1 MKISVLIP
9 TYKRPHWLRQ
19 CLLSVVNQTLKPYE
33 VIISDNDPEKNTE
46 TEKIVYEFAK
56 EHKFIKYEKNKE
68 NIGSVENY
76 KKLLHMADGD
86 LIQFLPDDD
95 LLTPWALEEL
105 SKPLIE
111 FSDVK
116 LSTGKGVFV
125 DENLKVYEN
134 IAIFNQFYSRYPKL
148 FKGQF
153 MEWDDFIR
161 EILINLHFLAG
172 FPLFRKRDLDFDIF
186 HINGKETKGTADLFT
201 SLGIMRKGGK
211 AFLSDKITY
220 IVRNHKKN
228 YKYEALIPVSEDAIW
243 FLQDNALEFFNIKD
257 KIKTYE
263 LLKHHETI
271 ILELASIIE
280 YGEATGIE
288 EISKQRDDLR
298 KFLFKLFDKI
308 KGKAREFVI
317 ENLVVRKTRDD
328 FSIIIITYNSEQ
340 TIKECL
346 KRILENSKVSDEILV
361 IDNNSKDKTHQIL
374 IDFQK
379 KFPNV
384 KVILNQENIGFAK
397 AVNQGIKASKNE
409 FIVVINPDAIVVTPD
424 WLEIFYKELKEN
436 NDVCVVAPV
445 SDQVAYYQSLIKFT
459 KIAGDITPHILRY
472 FYNDYSEDLGSFF
485 GFCFATR
492 KSKIQELGM
501 LDENLILGMEDFDL
515 SLRIR
520 EKGYKIVLKPSV
532 LVQHI
537 YHVSFN
543 SDKENAEKLNQISIW
558 NFAKKLIKKY
568 GYGNVPSPDILLL
581 GKEEENP
588 MNYLSL
594 NLKGKYKFLFNFS
607 GKAKDK
613 NFFRERAIELMS
625 KPQISCITVNFFS
638 SDDVFELALSLKKS
652 DYEKIYLVVVDN
664 SEDETEFKKL
674 QDGLKEIIPERF
686 LLIKNINNG
695 FAGGINKGI
704 KFAKEELKSKYI
716 WILNPDIVVDKK
728 SPFELLKTL
737 LYTDSLAVTCKAKDY
752 KTGLCLYDGLKAS
765 EVPFKE
771 EDIGIIPALFL
782 SGGNFFAK
790 AELFEKIG
798 YLNEEFFLYF
808 EDNEFM
814 DRMRKENIKLIYTPY
829 THIWRKVKDKG
840 FLFNATKLYYFT
852 KNFLF
857 FYSEKSKNKEEF
869 VGSLPHIL
877 NSFAQY
883 YNQLMSDSDG
893 KAKENIK
900 SIVIGIIHYLEGKKG
915 KQDWQKD
922 LDNMR
927 NQRQQQN
934 KDCSSKIKA
943 EIYNLAF
950 ELIENPERQDKFQKL
965 LENLYS
971 YEFSKMVGF
980 ENAKELIPQLANQ

>member
-68 NIGSVENY
+68 NIGSVENF

-105 SKPLIE
+105 AKPLTE
-111 FSDVK
+111 YEDVK
-116 LSTGKGVFV
+116 LATGKGAFIG
-125 DENLKVYEN
+125 ENLNVIPN
-134 IAIFNQFYSRYPKL
+134 LALFNQFYLRYPEI
-148 FKGQF
+148 FKGF
-153 MEWDDFIR
+153 MDWDDFIK
-161 EILINLHFLAG
+161 EMIINGIALTG
-172 FPLFRKRDLDFDIF
+172 FPLFKKKDLDFDIF
-186 HINGKETKGTADLFT
+186 RFKERELISTVDTFT
-201 SLGIMRKGGK
+201 YFGLARKGGK
-211 AFLSDKITY
+211 VFLSDKITY
-220 IVRNHKKN
+220 LMRNHEKSYRRGKN
-228 YKYEALIPVSEDAIW
+228 IHTIGFEERLRFLED
-243 FLQDNALEFFNIKD
+243 DALEFFNVRH
-257 KIKTYE
+257 KIKKHKILKPYE
-263 LLKHHETI
+263 TL
-271 ILELASIIE
+271 ILEIASYLE
-280 YGEATGIE
+280 YTGNE
-288 EISKQRDDLR
+288 EYRKVFKNISN
-298 KFLFKLFDKI
+298 KI
-308 KGKAREFVI
+308 KKCAQEYVINNFEMRNKREA
-317 ENLVVRKTRDD
+317 

-361 IDNNSKDKTHQIL
+361 IDNNSKDKTRQIL

-397 AVNQGIKASKNE
+397 AVNQGIKACKNE
-409 FIVVINPDAIVVTPD
+409 FIVIINPDAIVVTPD

-445 SDQVAYYQSLIKFT
+445 SDQVVYYQSLIKFT
-459 KIAGDITPHILRY
+459 KIEGDITPYILRY
-472 FYNDYSEDLGSFF
+472 FYNDYSEDLESFA

-588 MNYLSL
+588 MNYLPL

-686 LLIKNINNG
+686 FLIKNINNG

-737 LYTDSLAVTCKAKDY
+737 LYTDSLVVTCKAKDY

-857 FYSEKSKNKEEF
+857 FYSQKSKSKEKFVEF
-869 VGSLPHIL
+869 LHSFIL

-915 KQDWQKD
+915 KQDWPKD

-934 KDCSSKIKA
+934 KDFSSKIKA

>member
-1 MKISVLIP
+1 MAKISVLIP
-9 TYKRPHWLRQ
+9 TYKRPHFLRQ
-19 CLLSVVNQTLKPYE
+19 CLQSVVSQTLKPYE
-33 VIISDNDPEKNTE
+33 VIISDNDPEKDTE
-46 TEKIVYEFAK
+46 TEKVVYEFAK
-56 EHKFIKYEKNKE
+56 EFKFIKYNKNKE
-68 NIGSVENY
+68 NIGPLANII
-76 KKLLHMADGD
+76 KLLNMAQGD
-86 LIQFLPDDD
+86 LIHFLSDDD

-111 FSDVK
+111 HEDVK
-116 LSTGKGVFV
+116 IATGKGAFV
-125 DENLKVYEN
+125 DENLNVIPYHKFLV
-134 IAIFNQFYSRYPKL
+134 QFYSRYPKI
-148 FKGQF
+148 FTGGF
-153 MEWDDFIR
+153 MEWDDFIK
-161 EILINLHFLAG
+161 EILLNRTFLVG
-172 FPLFRKRDLDFDIF
+172 WSLFRRCDFDFDLFRI
-186 HINGKETKGTADLFT
+186 KETPVEVNVDIFSHLAT
-201 SLGIMRKGGK
+201 MRKGGRI
-211 AFLSDKITY
+211 FVSNKITFLL
-220 IVRNHKKN
+220 RLHKANEQLQLSKN
-228 YKYEALIPVSEDAIW
+228 LKGFKELLRFLEED
-243 FLQDNALEFFNIKD
+243 ALEFFNIKH
-257 KIKTYE
+257 KIKNHELIKPYE
-263 LLKHHETI
+263 NLIANLAASAKLTGDGEYEKILKHTF
-271 ILELASIIE
+271 A
-280 YGEATGIE
+280 
-288 EISKQRDDLR
+288 
-298 KFLFKLFDKI
+298 KI
-308 KGKAREFVI
+308 KKCAQEYVINNFEMRNKREA
-317 ENLVVRKTRDD
+317 

-361 IDNNSKDKTHQIL
+361 IDNNSKDKTRQIL

-384 KVILNQENIGFAK
+384 KVIFNQENIGFAK

-445 SDQVAYYQSLIKFT
+445 SDQVVYYQSLIKFT
-459 KIAGDITPHILRY
+459 KIAGDITPYILRY
-472 FYNDYSEDLGSFF
+472 FYNDYSEDLESFA

-686 LLIKNINNG
+686 FLIKNINNG
-695 FAGGINKGI
+695 FAAGINKGI

-737 LYTDSLAVTCKAKDY
+737 LYTDSLVVTCKAKDY

>member
-1 MKISVLIP
+1 MAKISVLIP
-9 TYKRPHWLRQ
+9 TYKRPHFLKQ
-19 CLLSVVNQTLKPYE
+19 CLQSVVSQTLKPYE

-46 TEKIVYEFAK
+46 TEKVVYEFAK
-56 EHKFIKYEKNKE
+56 QYKFIKYNKNKE
-68 NIGSVENY
+68 NIGMRANLI
-76 KKLLHMADGD
+76 KLLNIAQGD
-86 LIQFLPDDD
+86 LIQVLSDDD
-95 LLTPWALEEL
+95 LLTPWTLEEL

-111 FSDVK
+111 HDDVK
-116 LSTGKGVFV
+116 LSLGKQVYI
-125 DENLKVYEN
+125 DEKMNLITESSLCSRYSRFPKIFNKRFWNWDEFIKEVLTKSFFHAGCPLIKKEYMDLNLKFKDHEIMCGDVYE
-134 IAIFNQFYSRYPKL
+134 
-148 FKGQF
+148 
-153 MEWDDFIR
+153 
-161 EILINLHFLAG
+161 
-172 FPLFRKRDLDFDIF
+172 PLVAL
-186 HINGKETKGTADLFT
+186 
-201 SLGIMRKGGK
+201 RKGGK
-211 AFLSDKITY
+211 VYLSDKITY
-220 IVRNHKKN
+220 LVRIHKENNSCYPEFGVPMIK
-228 YKYEALIPVSEDAIW
+228 EW
-243 FLQDNALEFFNIKD
+243 FLFIREDFLEYLNMNSRIKKHELIEMYEYLIIQTSTYAEMGKGTPLYYEFE
-257 KIKTYE
+257 KIIRDAMNKVKKESRE
-263 LLKHHETI
+263 LVI
-271 ILELASIIE
+271 RNLEM
-280 YGEATGIE
+280 
-288 EISKQRDDLR
+288 
-298 KFLFKLFDKI
+298 
-308 KGKAREFVI
+308 
-317 ENLVVRKTRDD
+317 RKTRED

-361 IDNNSKDKTHQIL
+361 IDNNSKDKTRQIL

-397 AVNQGIKASKNE
+397 AVNQGIKACKNE
-409 FIVVINPDAIVVTPD
+409 FIVIINPDAIVVTPD

-445 SDQVAYYQSLIKFT
+445 SDQVVYYQSLIKFT
-459 KIAGDITPHILRY
+459 KIAGDITPYILRY
-472 FYNDYSEDLGSFF
+472 FYNDYSEDLESFA

-588 MNYLSL
+588 MNYLLL

-686 LLIKNINNG
+686 FLVKNINNG
-695 FAGGINKGI
+695 FAAGINKGI
-704 KFAKEELKSKYI
+704 KFAKEELNSKYM
-716 WILNPDIVVDKK
+716 WILNPDIVVDKRA
-728 SPFELLKTL
+728 PFELLKTL
-737 LYTDSLAVTCKAKDY
+737 LYTDSLVVTCKVKDY
-752 KTGLCLYDGLKAS
+752 KTDLCLYDGLKAL

-771 EDIGIIPALFL
+771 EDIGVIPALFI
-782 SGGNFFAK
+782 SRGNFFAK